1 MDSSFVAVFS
11 TVCIFLSAFD
21 FFFSYRAFQKTEKI
35 GKWLGLSAASA
46 GVVTLSYLYSI
57 LTLDYLHASILSSIY
72 FLMIDWLLV
81 CLVHFCYLFTGLH
94 DVRGSRL
101 IRRFIIAFA
110 CFDSLVFLINISR
123 EIAVHYVARNTF
135 IAHFA
140 YEMKPLYYAHLTFTY
155 FLVVLALWILVRKS
169 IRTPR
174 QYRNQYVLIIASIAL
189 VVAVN
194 AIFLYPTA
202 EELYTLIDYSIL
214 GYSVGLLLMYWAAF
228 DYRRNDMLKSL
239 SMTIFENIGQGI
251 VLFDYSDRLIMHNQ
265 KADRLLSGLDF
276 KDDMNIG
283 DFVELCQVPED
294 LRGKDRYSIQSQLF
308 ENSPE
313 PVQCNFRRLQDTR
326 GGTIGK
332 LFVLSEVTNET
343 DLLTGFQHRE
353 NFRRFALE
361 NPYFFVHPTAV
372 AVFDINGLGHINR
385 SYGREVGDRKIR
397 NLVRVM
403 RRCLPQDATFVRGY
417 EANLV
422 AVCPGKTEA
431 ELLPDVEAVLSS
443 CGDSVLYGMG
453 ATSDRYTRRAPAK
466 SGDPAKPAS
475 TVFQSEIFD
484 IFTAVENATRALQ
497 GKKLLN
503 SKSFHSQTISSLVRA
518 LQEADSD
525 TEAHVQ
531 RTQKMGEALGRRIG
545 LSDSQLTDLKVLCL
559 LHDIGKIGI
568 PLEILNKPG
577 ALTPSEWMVLKSH
590 AEKGYQIAMSSDEL
604 RPIAP
609 MILSHHERW
618 DGNGYPEKL
627 SGTNIPVLSRIICIV
642 DSYDAMVNDRAYRK
656 ALTPEAAQEEI
667 RRNAGAQ
674 FDPYLAYEFLLMLD
688 ENPNIALGEY
698 TDGQEVRTFIQNIL
712 QSDEGGSTVPVHC
725 SRYLLDLD
733 DTIIEVDGNFEEITG
748 YSAARAVGK
757 MSQYDLVPEADRP
770 YYMIQVNNQF
780 SRGSYA
786 YLRHNLQR
794 ANGEIIQILC
804 YGKRYFDSAEKAFRS
819 EILILPLLDLLTEP

>member
-1 MDSSFVAVFS
+1 MDSSFVAIFTSVCVFLAS
-11 TVCIFLSAFD
+11 FD

-35 GKWLGLSAASA
+35 GYWLGLSAASA

-57 LTLDYLHASILSSIY
+57 LTRDYTRASIFSSIY

-81 CLVHFCYLFTGLH
+81 CLVHFCYLFTNPH

-101 IRRFIIAFA
+101 IRRFIFVFA
-110 CFDSLVFLINISR
+110 GLDSLVFLINIFR
-123 EIAVHYVARNTF
+123 EIAVHYVERSTF
-135 IAHFA
+135 IAPFS
-140 YEMKPLYYAHLTFTY
+140 YEMKPLYYVHLGFTY

-174 QYRNQYVLIIASIAL
+174 QYRNQYVLIIAAIAL

-194 AIFLYPTA
+194 AIFLYPAT
-202 EELYTLIDYSIL
+202 EEIYTLVDYSIL

-228 DYRRNDMLKSL
+228 DYRRNDMLRSL

-251 VLFDYSDRLIMHNQ
+251 VLFDYSDQLIMHNQ
-265 KADRLLSGLDF
+265 KADRLLAGLNF
-276 KDDMNIG
+276 RDDMTTG
-283 DFVELCQVPED
+283 EFVELCQVPED

-308 ENSPE
+308 ESSAE
-313 PVQCNFRRLQDTR
+313 PIQCNFRRLQDSR

-343 DLLTGFQHRE
+343 DLLTGFQHWE

-361 NPYFFVHPTAV
+361 NPYFFVHPTTV
-372 AVFDINGLGHINR
+372 VVFDINGLGHINR
-385 SYGREVGDRKIR
+385 SYGRDVGDRHIR

-403 RRCLPQDATFVRGY
+403 RRCLPQDAYFVRGY

-422 AVCPGKTEA
+422 AVCARKTEA
-431 ELLPDVEAVLSS
+431 DLLPDVEAVLSS

-453 ATSDRYTRRAPAK
+453 ATGARGAPETA
-466 SGDPAKPAS
+466 SAPGKPAS
-475 TVFQSEIFD
+475 TVYQPEVFD
-484 IFTAVENATRALQ
+484 IFSAVDNATRALQ

-545 LSDSQLTDLKVLCL
+545 LSDAQLTDLKVLCL

-577 ALTPSEWMVLKSH
+577 ALTPSEWMVLRSH

-618 DGNGYPEKL
+618 DGKGYPEKL
-627 SGTNIPVLSRIICIV
+627 SGTGIPVLSRIICIV

-656 ALTPEAAQEEI
+656 ALTPEAVQEEI

-674 FDPYLAYEFLLMLD
+674 FDPYLAYEFLLMLE
-688 ENPNIALGEY
+688 ENPDIARGED
-698 TDGQEVRTFIQNIL
+698 TAGQEVRTFIQSIL
-712 QSDEGGSTVPVHC
+712 QSDEGGSTTAVLC

-733 DTIIEVDGNFEEITG
+733 DTIIEVDGNFEAITG
-748 YSAARAVGK
+748 YSATQAVGK
-757 MSQYDLVPEADRP
+757 ISQYDLVPEADRP

-786 YLRHNLQR
+786 YLRHNLQC

-819 EILILPLLDLLTEP
+819 EILILPLLELLTDP

>member
-101 IRRFIIAFA
+101 IRRFIFAFA

-140 YEMKPLYYAHLTFTY
+140 YEMKPLYYVHLAFTY

-194 AIFLYPTA
+194 AIFLYPAT

-265 KADRLLSGLDF
+265 KADRLLAGLDF
-276 KDDMNIG
+276 KDDMSLG
-283 DFVELCQVPED
+283 DFVELCQVPQD

-308 ENSPE
+308 ESSPE
-313 PVQCNFRRLQDTR
+313 PVQCNFRRLQDAR

-343 DLLTGFQHRE
+343 DLLTGFQHWE
-353 NFRRFALE
+353 NFRRFAL
-361 NPYFFVHPTAV
+361 
-372 AVFDINGLGHINR
+372 
-385 SYGREVGDRKIR
+385 
-397 NLVRVM
+397 
-403 RRCLPQDATFVRGY
+403 
-417 EANLV
+417 
-422 AVCPGKTEA
+422 
-431 ELLPDVEAVLSS
+431 
-443 CGDSVLYGMG
+443 
-453 ATSDRYTRRAPAK
+453 
-466 SGDPAKPAS
+466 
-475 TVFQSEIFD
+475 
-484 IFTAVENATRALQ
+484 
-497 GKKLLN
+497 
-503 SKSFHSQTISSLVRA
+503 
-518 LQEADSD
+518 
-525 TEAHVQ
+525 
-531 RTQKMGEALGRRIG
+531 
-545 LSDSQLTDLKVLCL
+545 
-559 LHDIGKIGI
+559 
-568 PLEILNKPG
+568 
-577 ALTPSEWMVLKSH
+577 
-590 AEKGYQIAMSSDEL
+590 
-604 RPIAP
+604 
-609 MILSHHERW
+609 
-618 DGNGYPEKL
+618 
-627 SGTNIPVLSRIICIV
+627 
-642 DSYDAMVNDRAYRK
+642 
-656 ALTPEAAQEEI
+656 
-667 RRNAGAQ
+667 
-674 FDPYLAYEFLLMLD
+674 
-688 ENPNIALGEY
+688 
-698 TDGQEVRTFIQNIL
+698 
-712 QSDEGGSTVPVHC
+712 
-725 SRYLLDLD
+725 
-733 DTIIEVDGNFEEITG
+733 
-748 YSAARAVGK
+748 
-757 MSQYDLVPEADRP
+757 
-770 YYMIQVNNQF
+770 
-780 SRGSYA
+780 
-786 YLRHNLQR
+786 
-794 ANGEIIQILC
+794 
-804 YGKRYFDSAEKAFRS
+804 
-819 EILILPLLDLLTEP
+819 